1 MFTELRHSRTQA
13 SSQREWDVG
22 QGWGSPG
29 SSCPSACLHS
39 NQRPRKERHSNSGVS
54 AARSQCREAA
64 GIWVPA
70 AQPGLG
76 RSSDIANPEGNVTS
90 EFFSKKQPFCYH
102 REVPADKNY
111 FFHRNSPSQSPFL
124 ITRKNWVIPREGR
137 AGRGVLW
144 TGEQGMPLS
153 LSTPV
158 VMIPFLPYF
167 WGLGCVPCH
176 VIIDMNLPNCAIAWV
191 RWSLRI

>member
-22 QGWGSPG
+22 QGWGSSG
-29 SSCPSACLHS
+29 SSCPSAC
-39 NQRPRKERHSNSGVS
+39 QRDKERKDIPTLEFLLLAPSAGKLLAYVCLQHSQGWEE
-54 AARSQCREAA
+54 AQILQILREM
-64 GIWVPA
+64 WL
-70 AQPGLG
+70 QSSFL
-76 RSSDIANPEGNVTS
+76 RSS
-90 EFFSKKQPFCYH
+90 PFATTGRYL
-102 REVPADKNY
+102 RTKIII
-111 FFHRNSPSQSPFL
+111 FHRNSPSQSPFL

-137 AGRGVLW
+137 AGKGVLW
-144 TGEQGMPLS
+144 TGVQEMPLS

-167 WGLGCVPCH
+167 WGLGCAPCH

-191 RWSLRI
+191 QWSLRI